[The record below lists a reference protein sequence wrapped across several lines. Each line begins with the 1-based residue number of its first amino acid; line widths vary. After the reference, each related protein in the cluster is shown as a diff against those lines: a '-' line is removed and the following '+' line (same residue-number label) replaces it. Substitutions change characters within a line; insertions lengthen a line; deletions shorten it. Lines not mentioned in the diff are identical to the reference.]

1 MPDRDAALAALNS
14 HLALNAGDSTHILEP
29 EVRRAARDLERV
41 TDPEHDL
48 SAAQVLGWYHW
59 LRHLALPA
67 GDGRND
73 LAAAT
78 RFFAPVHRVSPQ
90 SVPEPLHRTLQESA
104 VRPPVPE
111 FDPRALATAQARA
124 VDLLTA
130 YERTGQQD
138 VLEQAVAAFRT
149 VSTMLPEDHPSH
161 AAGLNNLGNAL
172 QFLSEHVGEIEV
184 LEEAVQVSRRAVTAT
199 SQDQADRAGYLNSLG
214 AALFRMFERV
224 GDIEA
229 LQEALEVQRK
239 AVAAIPQGHQ
249 YRAMYLNNLGNT
261 LRTHFERIGDLA
273 VLEEAVQLGREA
285 VTTTPRN
292 DPGRAAYLNDFGN
305 TLRTHFERIGDLAV
319 LEEAAQFGREA
330 VTTAPRDH
338 PNRAKYLHNLG
349 NTLQSLFGRV
359 DDIKVLKEA
368 VQISRNAV
376 AAAPQGHPHRAM
388 YLNSL
393 VNALQTLSGRT
404 GRPEALEE
412 AVQAGR
418 EAVTTTPHNHPNRAG
433 YLTSL
438 GVALQRLF
446 ERVGDTEVLREAV
459 QVNREAVAT
468 ITHNDPH
475 RVISLNNLGNILQTL
490 FERTGDIEVLKE
502 AAQVNRKAVATT
514 PHNHPHRAAYLNNL
528 AGKLLALF
536 EHIGEIEVL
545 KEAVQV
551 VREALATTPDNHPH
565 HAVHLSNLGNI
576 LQTLFERTGDIEVLK
591 EAAQVNRKAVATTPH
606 NHPHRA
612 VHLNNLTG
620 TLANLFEHDGDIKVL
635 KEAVKTSRKTVAA
648 SPRNHPSHAMYL
660 YNLGNTLQTLFE
672 RITDIEVLEEAI
684 RVNREAV
691 SATPHDHPHRAVY
704 LNSLG
709 GKLANLFEVSGGTQ
723 AREDACRYFHEAA
736 GSTTGD
742 MVTRIKAYRRFAL
755 LASGPD
761 TPQPRLE
768 ALEKAI
774 DLTASLAPGSL
785 GRVDREYQ
793 LGRLPGLPAEAA
805 AAALAAG
812 RPARAVE
819 LLESARGILAAD
831 TLDLRSRDSV
841 RLREHAPHLADELR
855 QLRARLDALNR
866 PLPTSSAETP
876 ETLREAN
883 QRLAEHRREAHDA
896 WQSLLARISGL
907 PDFEDFLH
915 APPVNELARHA
926 HEGPVVFV
934 TAGPRRCDALVL
946 TDSADAPVRVVPL
959 PALTQDAAFDQGERL
974 LDALHATTDQE
985 IAPRARIEAQQEI
998 LAVLAW
1004 LWDTVAEPVLTEL
1017 GHTTAHQPGEPWPRL
1032 WWCPVGILAYF
1043 PLHAAGHHTDDL
1055 QREGGPR
1062 TVIDRVVSSYTTTV
1076 RALADAR
1083 TRRSR
1088 PSSPSILVVAA
1099 AHAAGTPPLP
1109 GVRVEAAA
1117 ITSLMPDARILATP
1131 TRDTVLNALPSHG
1144 IAHFSCHGEAN
1155 WTDPA
1160 RSHLVLTDHTTAP
1173 LTIADITALDLTAE
1187 LAYLSACDTSRT
1199 APRLADESLHITG
1212 AFHLAGYRHVIGTLW
1227 PVDDRTAAQLGTDF
1241 YAHLTDNGTTPPKTD
1256 LSALALHLAAARLRS
1271 RYPHAP
1277 SLWAAHTHTGT

>member
-14 HLALNAGDSTHILEP
+14 HLALNAGDSTHILER

-59 LRHLALPA
+59 LRHLALSE
-67 GDGRND
+67 GHGRDD

-104 VRPPVPE
+104 VGTPVPE
-111 FDPRALATAQARA
+111 FDPRAMAIAQARA

-130 YERTGQQD
+130 YERTGQRD

-149 VSTMLPEDHPSH
+149 VHTMLPDDHPSH
-161 AAGLNNLGNAL
+161 AAGLHNLGNAL
-172 QFLSEHVGEIEV
+172 QFLSERVGEIEV
-184 LEEAVQVSRRAVTAT
+184 LEEAVQAGRGAVTAT
-199 SQDQADRAGYLNSLG
+199 PHGHPDRAGYLNSLG
-214 AALFRMFERV
+214 AALFRLFERV
-224 GDIEA
+224 GDIEV
-229 LQEALEVQRK
+229 LKEAVKVQRK
-239 AVAAIPQGHQ
+239 AVAAIPRGHP

-261 LRTHFERIGDLA
+261 LRIHFERIGDLT

-285 VTTTPRN
+285 VATT
-292 DPGRAAYLNDFGN
+292 
-305 TLRTHFERIGDLAV
+305 
-319 LEEAAQFGREA
+319 
-330 VTTAPRDH
+330 PRDH
-338 PNRAKYLHNLG
+338 PNRAGNLHNLG
-349 NTLQSLFGRV
+349 NTLQALFGRAGDV
-359 DDIKVLKEA
+359 EVLIEA
-368 VQISRNAV
+368 VEISREAV
-376 AAAPQGHPHRAM
+376 AATPHNHPHRAM

-404 GRPEALEE
+404 GQPEALEE

-418 EAVTTTPHNHPNRAG
+418 EAVAATPHNHPNRAG

-446 ERVGDTEVLREAV
+446 ERVGEVEVLKEAV

-468 ITHNDPH
+468 VPHNHPN
-475 RVISLNNLGNILQTL
+475 RATPLNNLGTALQAL
-490 FERTGDIEVLKE
+490 FERIGDIEVLKE
-502 AAQVNRKAVATT
+502 AVQVGREAVATT
-514 PHNHPHRAAYLNNL
+514 PHNHPHRAVHLNNL

-551 VREALATTPDNHPH
+551 GRDAVATVPHNHPN

-576 LQTLFERTGDIEVLK
+576 LQTLFERTGEIEVLE
-591 EAAQVNRKAVATTPH
+591 EAAQVSRKAVATTPH
-606 NHPHRA
+606 DHPNRA
-612 VHLNNLTG
+612 VYLNNLTG
-620 TLANLFEHDGDIKVL
+620 TLAALFERVGDIEVL
-635 KEAVKTSRKTVAA
+635 KGAVKTSREAVAA
-648 SPRNHPSHAMYL
+648 TPHDHPSHAMHL
-660 YNLGNTLQTLFE
+660 YNLGNTLQNLFE
-672 RITDIEVLEEAI
+672 RVTDIEVLEEAI
-684 RVNREAV
+684 RVSREAV
-691 SATPHDHPHRAVY
+691 NATPHDHPHRAVY

-709 GKLANLFEVSGGTQ
+709 GKLANLFEVTGGTQ
-723 AREDACRYFHEAA
+723 AREDACRYFGEAA

-742 MVTRIKAYRRFAL
+742 TVTRIKAYRRFAL

-761 TPQPRLE
+761 APQAGLE
-768 ALEKAI
+768 AVEEAI
-774 DLTASLAPGSL
+774 GLTASLAPGSL
-785 GRVDREYQ
+785 GRADREYQ

-831 TLDLRSRDSV
+831 TLGLRSRDSV

-855 QLRARLDALNR
+855 QLRARLDALNHPR
-866 PLPTSSAETP
+866 RTSSAEAP
-876 ETLREAN
+876 EALREAN

-896 WQSLLARISGL
+896 WQSLLARVSGL
-907 PDFEDFLH
+907 PGFEDFLH
-915 APPVNELARHA
+915 APPINELARHA

-934 TAGPRRCDALVL
+934 TASPRRCDALVL

-959 PALTQDAAFDQGERL
+959 PTLTQDAAFDQGDRL
-974 LDALHATTDQE
+974 LAALHATTDHE

-1004 LWDTVAEPVLTEL
+1004 LWDTVAEPVLTDL
-1017 GHTTAHQPGEPWPRL
+1017 GHTTTHQPGEPWPRL
-1032 WWCPVGILAYF
+1032 WWCPVGILAYL
-1043 PLHAAGHHTDDL
+1043 PLHAAGHHTDGL

-1062 TVIDRVVSSYTTTV
+1062 TVLDRVVSSYTTTV
-1076 RALADAR
+1076 RALVHAR
-1083 TRRSR
+1083 TRQSG
-1088 PSSPSILVVAA
+1088 PSTPSTLVVAA
-1099 AHAAGTPPLP
+1099 ANAPGTPPLP

-1117 ITSLMPDARILATP
+1117 IASLIPDARLLATP

-1144 IAHFSCHGEAN
+1144 IAHFSCHGEAD

-1160 RSHLVLTDHTTAP
+1160 RSHLVLTDHATAP
-1173 LTIADITALDLTAE
+1173 LTIADIAALDLTAE
-1187 LAYLSACDTSRT
+1187 LAYLSACDTSNT

-1212 AFHLAGYRHVIGTLW
+1212 AFHLAGYQHVIGTLW

-1241 YAHLTDNGTTPPKTD
+1241 YAHLTDNGTAPPQAD
-1256 LSALALHLAAARLRS
+1256 RSALALHLATTRLRS
-1271 RYPHAP
+1271 RYPHVP

>member
-14 HLALNAGDSTHILEP
+14 HLALNAGDSTHILKG

-59 LRHLALPA
+59 LRHLALSE
-67 GDGRND
+67 GHGRDD

-104 VRPPVPE
+104 AGTPVPE
-111 FDPRALATAQARA
+111 FDPRAMATAQARA

-130 YERTGQQD
+130 YERTGQRD
-138 VLEQAVAAFRT
+138 VLDQAVAAFRT
-149 VSTMLPEDHPSH
+149 VHTMLPEDHPSH
-161 AAGLNNLGNAL
+161 AAGLHNLGNAL
-172 QFLSEHVGEIEV
+172 QFLSERVGEIEV
-184 LEEAVQVSRRAVTAT
+184 LEEAVQAGRGAVTAT
-199 SQDQADRAGYLNSLG
+199 PQGHPDRAGYLNSLG
-214 AALFRMFERV
+214 AALFRLFERV
-224 GDIEA
+224 GDIEV
-229 LQEALEVQRK
+229 LKEAVKVQRK
-239 AVAAIPQGHQ
+239 AVAAIPQGHP
-249 YRAMYLNNLGNT
+249 YRAMYLNNLGSTLRTHFERIGDLAVLEEAVRVGREAVAATPRYDPGRAMSLNNLGNT

-273 VLEEAVQLGREA
+273 VLEEAVQVGREA
-285 VTTTPRN
+285 VATT
-292 DPGRAAYLNDFGN
+292 
-305 TLRTHFERIGDLAV
+305 
-319 LEEAAQFGREA
+319 
-330 VTTAPRDH
+330 PRDH
-338 PNRAKYLHNLG
+338 PNRAGCLHNLG
-349 NTLQSLFGRV
+349 NTLQALFGRV
-359 DDIKVLKEA
+359 GDIEVLQEA
-368 VQISRNAV
+368 VQISREAV
-376 AAAPQGHPHRAM
+376 AGLPQGHPHRAM

-404 GRPEALEE
+404 GQPQALEE

-418 EAVTTTPHNHPNRAG
+418 EAVAATPHNHPNRAG

-446 ERVGDTEVLREAV
+446 ERVGEIEVLREAV
-459 QVNREAVAT
+459 QVGREAVASVP
-468 ITHNDPH
+468 HNHPNH
-475 RVISLNNLGNILQTL
+475 ATPLNNLGTALQTL
-490 FERTGDIEVLKE
+490 FERTGDIEVLEE
-502 AAQVNRKAVATT
+502 AAQVGREAVATT
-514 PHNHPHRAAYLNNL
+514 PHNHPH
-528 AGKLLALF
+528 
-536 EHIGEIEVL
+536 H
-545 KEAVQV
+545 
-551 VREALATTPDNHPH
+551 
-565 HAVHLSNLGNI
+565 
-576 LQTLFERTGDIEVLK
+576 
-591 EAAQVNRKAVATTPH
+591 
-606 NHPHRA
+606 A

-620 TLANLFEHDGDIKVL
+620 TLAALFERVGDIEVL
-635 KEAVKTSRKTVAA
+635 KEAVKTSREAVA
-648 SPRNHPSHAMYL
+648 STPHDHPSHAMHL

-672 RITDIEVLEEAI
+672 RVTDIEVLEEAV
-684 RVNREAV
+684 RVSREAV

-709 GKLANLFEVSGGTQ
+709 GKLANLFEVTGSTQ
-723 AREDACRYFHEAA
+723 AREDACRHFGEAA

-742 MVTRIKAYRRFAL
+742 TVTRIKAYRRFAL

-761 TPQPRLE
+761 APQARLE
-768 ALEKAI
+768 AVEEAI
-774 DLTASLAPGSL
+774 GLTASLAPGSL
-785 GRVDREYQ
+785 GRADREYQ

-831 TLDLRSRDSV
+831 TLGLRSRDSV

-855 QLRARLDALNR
+855 QLRARLDALNHPR
-866 PLPTSSAETP
+866 PTSSAEAP
-876 ETLREAN
+876 EALREAN

-896 WQSLLARISGL
+896 WQSLLGRISGL
-907 PDFEDFLH
+907 PGFEDFLQ
-915 APPVNELARHA
+915 APPINELARHA

-934 TAGPRRCDALVL
+934 TASPRRCDALVL

-959 PALTQDAAFDQGERL
+959 PTLTQDAAYDQGYRL
-974 LDALHATTDQE
+974 LAALHATTDHE
-985 IAPRARIEAQQEI
+985 IAPRARVEAQQEI

-1004 LWDTVAEPVLTEL
+1004 LWDTVAEPVLTDL
-1017 GHTTAHQPGEPWPRL
+1017 GHTTAHQPGKPWPRL
-1032 WWCPVGILAYF
+1032 WWCPVGILAF
-1043 PLHAAGHHTDDL
+1043 LPLHAAGHHTDDL

-1062 TVIDRVVSSYTTTV
+1062 TVLDRVVSSYTTTV
-1076 RALADAR
+1076 RALAHAR
-1083 TRRSR
+1083 TSQSG
-1088 PSSPSILVVAA
+1088 PSTPSTLVVAA
-1099 AHAAGTPPLP
+1099 ANAPGTPPLP

-1117 ITSLMPDARILATP
+1117 ITSLIPDARLVATP

-1144 IAHFSCHGEAN
+1144 IAHFSCHGEAD

-1160 RSHLVLTDHTTAP
+1160 RSHLVLTDHATAP
-1173 LTIADITALDLTAE
+1173 LTLADITALDLTAE
-1187 LAYLSACDTSRT
+1187 LAYLSACDTSNT

-1241 YAHLTDNGTTPPKTD
+1241 YAHLTDNGTAPPRAD
-1256 LSALALHLAAARLRS
+1256 RSALALHLATTRLRS
-1271 RYPHAP
+1271 RYPHVP